1 MIWIIMGMIVI
12 VTYLALDQLFIIGD
26 YYAGPKDRQETNDKT

>member
-26 YYAGPKDRQETNDKT
+26 YYAGRKDRQETNDKT

>member
-12 VTYLALDQLFIIGD
+12 ITYLALDQLFTIGD
-26 YYAGPKDRQETNDKT
+26 YYAGSKDRQETNDEA